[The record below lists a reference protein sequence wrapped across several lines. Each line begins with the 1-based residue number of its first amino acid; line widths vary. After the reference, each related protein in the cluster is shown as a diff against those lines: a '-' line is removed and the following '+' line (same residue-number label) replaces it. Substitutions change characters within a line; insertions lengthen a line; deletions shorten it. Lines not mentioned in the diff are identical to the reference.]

1 MKSFLNAACTANLR
15 HQCWPGNHQRFGSFA
30 DTSIPT
36 CESIADIVPR
46 GRVTCVWAGPGAGA
60 PVGATFARLGRTD
73 VGVGLPA
80 LGGPA
85 GTEVGG
91 VEKECPFMCRLGPI
105 LGLFGAAD
113 SGMVNRQERQ
123 IARSTSGLCQFLP

>member
-1 MKSFLNAACTANLR
+1 MKSFLNAECTANLR

-46 GRVTCVWAGPGAGA
+46 GRVTCVRAGRGAGA

-73 VGVGLPA
+73 VGD
-80 LGGPA
+80 
-85 GTEVGG
+85 
-91 VEKECPFMCRLGPI
+91 RSSI
-105 LGLFGAAD
+105 LSGA
-113 SGMVNRQERQ
+113 
-123 IARSTSGLCQFLP
+123 